1 MEYQIKINKI
11 EKENKILDNQ
21 YKNNEIDFEEYSLK
35 RNKNDNKI
43 EKIENEQKMREKN
56 MGYCKSTDK
65 IKNIP
70 RKLLRARRKIKDLG
84 LGVSSL
90 DEAVETFC
98 KNDSD
103 WIKFMRFAKD
113 KGIIN
118 DEEYENS
125 TEKERKNEL
134 NNSKKLKTW
143 EHSYKNTD
151 YNIKELDEN
160 IKELIS
166 EHLRNIKSSSK
177 KTKKRHQ
184 SRKHKKKPQT
194 KKPKRKQTK
203 KKPKKKEIN
212 KIFQMKIPNNRN
224 IRWVWLVRKREDGR
238 YIVRY
243 PKKNI
248 LINKLSKKRDK
259 DFYPQKLAPKNSKI
273 LR

>member
-1 MEYQIKINKI
+1 MEYQIKVNKI

-103 WIKFMRFAKD
+103 WIKFMRSAKD

-143 EHSYKNTD
+143 EHSYKKAVEKG
-151 YNIKELDEN
+151 IHIQELDES

-166 EHLRNIKSSSK
+166 EHLRNIKSGSK
-177 KTKKRHQ
+177 KTKRRHKT
-184 SRKHKKKPQT
+184 R
-194 KKPKRKQTK
+194 
-203 KKPKKKEIN
+203 KPKKK
-212 KIFQMKIPNNRN
+212 KS
-224 IRWVWLVRKREDGR
+224 
-238 YIVRY
+238 
-243 PKKNI
+243 KKN
-248 LINKLSKKRDK
+248 KTKRKFKRSSKKKSSKKRK
-259 DFYPQKLAPKNSKI
+259 
-273 LR
+273 

>member
-1 MEYQIKINKI
+1 MEYQIEINEI

-21 YKNNEIDFEEYSLK
+21 YKNNEIDFKEYSLK

-43 EKIENEQKMREKN
+43 EEIENEKKMREKN

-70 RKLLRARRKIKDLG
+70 RKLLRSRRKIKDLG

-90 DEAVETFC
+90 DEAVEKFC

-103 WIKFMRFAKD
+103 WIKFMRSAKD

-143 EHSYKNTD
+143 EHSYKKAVEKGID
-151 YNIKELDEN
+151 IQELDES

-166 EHLRNIKSSSK
+166 EHLRNIKSGSK
-177 KTKKRHQ
+177 KTKKRHKT
-184 SRKHKKKPQT
+184 RKPKKKKT
-194 KKPKRKQTK
+194 KKKSKRKQTK
-203 KKPKKKEIN
+203 KGGKT
-212 KIFQMKIPNNRN
+212 KI
-224 IRWVWLVRKREDGR
+224 
-238 YIVRY
+238 
-243 PKKNI
+243 
-248 LINKLSKKRDK
+248 
-259 DFYPQKLAPKNSKI
+259 
-273 LR
+273 

>member
-1 MEYQIKINKI
+1 MEYQIEINEI

-21 YKNNEIDFEEYSLK
+21 YKNNEIDFKEYSLK

-43 EKIENEQKMREKN
+43 EEIENEKKMREKN

-70 RKLLRARRKIKDLG
+70 RKLLRSRRKIKDLG
-84 LGVSSL
+84 LDVSSL
-90 DEAVETFC
+90 DEAVEKFC

-103 WIKFMRFAKD
+103 WIKFMRSAKD

-143 EHSYKNTD
+143 EHSYKKAVEKGID
-151 YNIKELDEN
+151 IQELDES

-166 EHLRNIKSSSK
+166 EHLRNIKSGSK
-177 KTKKRHQ
+177 KTKKRHKT
-184 SRKHKKKPQT
+184 RKPKKKKT
-194 KKPKRKQTK
+194 KKKSKRKQTK
-203 KKPKKKEIN
+203 KGGKT
-212 KIFQMKIPNNRN
+212 KI
-224 IRWVWLVRKREDGR
+224 
-238 YIVRY
+238 
-243 PKKNI
+243 
-248 LINKLSKKRDK
+248 
-259 DFYPQKLAPKNSKI
+259 
-273 LR
+273 